1 MDAEIVRDGSAL
13 ERLYEDWD
21 ALAVAAGRPYC
32 APAWMLAWWRHA
44 APPGAELR
52 AVVASAGGEIA
63 AIAPFFADRR
73 RGLSRWRLLG
83 SGVSPRREPVV
94 RAGLEDEAA
103 ASFVRVIAEDD
114 LAPDLLVLEGV
125 PASSPWPA
133 LLAAS
138 WPGGAAWSHLDW
150 TTPAPTLDLRGT
162 TYEAWFAAK
171 SSNFRSQMR
180 RSGRE
185 LAERG
190 AVHRLGAEG
199 ERLETELRAFSSLHH
214 ARWEDRGGSGAL
226 DDPVEAML
234 ADVAR
239 RLPPSRFRLWSTD
252 VDGETISSHLFL
264 AAGGEVAYWLG
275 GFDDGWAAQ
284 RPALQTILAAIEH
297 SFEQGDA
304 RVDLGA
310 GGQQY
315 KYRFADGEDV
325 LRTVTLVPPGPR
337 YRRARATLVADHARR
352 ALTSRV
358 PERWKPA
365 LKRLRPR

>member
-13 ERLYEDWD
+13 ERLSEDWD
-21 ALAVAAGRPYC
+21 ALALAAGRPYC
-32 APAWMLAWWRHA
+32 TPAWMLAWWKHA
-44 APPGAELR
+44 APAGAELR
-52 AVVASAGGEIA
+52 AVVVSEDGEVV

-83 SGVSPRREPVV
+83 SGTSPRREPLA
-94 RAGLEDEAA
+94 RPGLEEEAA
-103 ASFVRVIAEDD
+103 ASFVRVMAEDD
-114 LAPDLLVLEGV
+114 LAPDLVVLEGV

-138 WPGGAAWSHLDW
+138 WPRGRAWSHLDW

-162 TYEAWFAAK
+162 TYEAWFASK

-180 RSGRE
+180 RYSRE
-185 LAERG
+185 LEERR
-190 AVHRLGAEG
+190 AVHRLAAEA
-199 ERLETELRAFSSLHH
+199 ERLDADLRAFSSLHH
-214 ARWEDRGGSGAL
+214 ARWRDRGGSGAL
-226 DDPVEAML
+226 DEPVEAMV
-234 ADVAR
+234 AEVAR
-239 RLPPSRFRLWSTD
+239 ILPPSRFRLWSTD
-252 VDGETISSHLFL
+252 VDGKTISAHLFL

-275 GFDDGWAAQ
+275 GFDDAWAAQ
-284 RPALQTILAAIEH
+284 RPAMQTILAAIEH

-337 YRRARATLVADHARR
+337 YRRARATLVPDYARR

-358 PERWKPA
+358 PDRWKPA
-365 LKRLRPR
+365 LRRLRLR